1 MLSDKLRKRKRI
13 ISELYSMKKVV
24 EPIIHGLDT
33 EYVLDLADCKRPC
46 GYGDI
51 EFECPKCGKISTQDL
66 SHGDPLEYGSFFGF
80 DECNHCGTPFKHQ
93 SFEVIATVKVVKRNA
108 EV

>member
-1 MLSDKLRKRKRI
+1 
-13 ISELYSMKKVV
+13 MKEVV

-33 EYVLDLADCKRPC
+33 EFELDLSDCKRPC

-51 EFECPKCGKISTQDL
+51 EFECPSCGKFSTQDL
-66 SHGDPLEYGSFFGF
+66 TSGDTLEYGSFFGF
-80 DECNHCGTPFKHQ
+80 DECHHCGVSFKDQ
-93 SFEVIATVKVVKRNA
+93 SFKVVATVKVVKRDA